1 VLKDNL
7 EKKTMTKIVFI
18 GAGSIIFAKNL
29 IGDCLLTD
37 CLQDS
42 EIALVDINQ
51 KHLQL
56 SYEMICNLNDVI
68 NQGRAKI
75 TAHLDRQ
82 EALRGAD
89 FVITAIHIG
98 GYERIV
104 SDFEIP
110 LKYGL
115 QQTYADTL
123 GIGGIFRGLR
133 TTPVILDIARD
144 IEDLCPDAW
153 LLNYVNP
160 MAIITG
166 TVLKAGHSRTVG
178 LCHSVQICAQTLLEE
193 LGLHYPEAEYKI
205 AGVNHQAWLLEL
217 SSGGRDLY
225 PEVKAAAALQENHPD
240 HVRLEIM
247 KRFGYYVTESS
258 IHTAE
263 YTPYFIKKAYP
274 DLAASFGLDPLMY
287 RSWANDQNNFWEKTV
302 LDMIG
307 DKNLK
312 HERTHEY
319 SSHIMEAMLNNEPIV
334 IGGNVLN
341 QGCIHNLPQNACVEV
356 PCTVDGRGL
365 TPHVLGDLPPQCAG
379 LNRTYL
385 NPVELTSEAQL
396 SGKKEYIYH
405 AALLDPH
412 TAAELTTD
420 EIIRLCDEMLEA
432 NQAWIQEFR

>member
-1 VLKDNL
+1 
-7 EKKTMTKIVFI
+7 MTKITLI

-29 IGDCLLTD
+29 IGDCLLTE

-42 EIALVDINQ
+42 EIALVDINK

-56 SYEMICNLNDVI
+56 SYEMICNLNTVI

-75 TAHLDRQ
+75 TAHIDRR
-82 EALRGAD
+82 EALPGTD
-89 FVITAIHIG
+89 FVITAIQIG

-144 IEDLCPDAW
+144 IEELCPNAW

-166 TVLKAGHSRTVG
+166 ALLKVGNIHAVG
-178 LCHSVQICAQTLLEE
+178 LCHSVQICAETLLEE
-193 LGLHYPEAEYKI
+193 LGLHYPDAKYKI

-217 SSGGRDLY
+217 TSGDKDLY
-225 PEVKAAAALQENHPD
+225 PIVKAAANAQENHPD
-240 HVRLEIM
+240 RVRLEIL

-263 YTPYFIKKAYP
+263 YTPYFIKKANSG
-274 DLAASFGLDPLMY
+274 LAASFAIDPLMF
-287 RSWANDQNNFWEKTV
+287 RNWANDQNKFWDETV
-302 LDMIG
+302 LDMIK
-307 DKNLK
+307 DKSLH
-312 HERTHEY
+312 HERTIEY
-319 SSHIMEAMLNNEPIV
+319 SSHIMEAMLTNNPIE

-341 QGCIHNLPQNACVEV
+341 QGFINNLPQGACVEV
-356 PCTVDGRGL
+356 PCTVGSRGL
-365 TPHVLGDLPPQCAG
+365 TPHFMGNLPPQCAG

-385 NPVELTSEAQL
+385 NPVELTIEALL
-396 SGKKEYIYH
+396 SGKKEHVYH

-420 EIIRLCDEMLEA
+420 EIIHMCDEMLEA
-432 NQAWIQEFR
+432 NRGWIPDLK

>member
-1 VLKDNL
+1 
-7 EKKTMTKIVFI
+7 MTKIVFI

-29 IGDCLLTD
+29 IGDCLLTE
-37 CLQDS
+37 CLQES
-42 EIALVDINQ
+42 EIALVDINR

-56 SYEMICNLNDVI
+56 SYEMICNLNNVI

-75 TAHLDRQ
+75 TAHLNRR
-82 EALRGAD
+82 EALSGAD
-89 FVITAIHIG
+89 FVITAIQIG

-115 QQTYADTL
+115 RQTYADTL
-123 GIGGIFRGLR
+123 GFGGIFRGLR

-144 IEDLCPDAW
+144 IEELCPNAW

-166 TVLKAGHSRTVG
+166 AVLKATNCHTVG
-178 LCHSVQICAQTLLEE
+178 LCHSVQICAQTLLAE
-193 LGLHYPEAEYKI
+193 LGLHYPDVEYKI
-205 AGVNHQAWLLEL
+205 AGVNHQAWLLEI
-217 SSGGRDLY
+217 SSAGRDLY
-225 PEVKAAAALQENHPD
+225 PEVKATAVMQED
-240 HVRLEIM
+240 HHDKVRLEIM

-274 DLAASFGLDPLMY
+274 DLAASYGVDPLMF
-287 RSWANDQNNFWEKTV
+287 RIWANDQNKFWDETV
-302 LDMIG
+302 QDMIT
-307 DKNLK
+307 DKNLY
-312 HERTHEY
+312 HERSIEY
-319 SSHIMEAMLNNEPIV
+319 SSHIMEAMLTNYPIV

-341 QGCIHNLPQNACVEV
+341 QGFISNLPENACVEV
-356 PCTVDGRGL
+356 PCTVDSHGL
-365 TPHVLGDLPPQCAG
+365 TPHVLGNLPPQCAG

-385 NPVELTSEAQL
+385 NPVELTIEALL
-396 SGKKEYIYH
+396 SGKKEHIYH

-420 EIIRLCDEMLEA
+420 EIISICDEMLEA
-432 NQAWIQEFR
+432 NQGWIPDFR